1 MNAAIAEGS
10 CLMRVNNDGSN
21 IYSRTQLSGNGSSAS
36 SGKTANDDAWFPI
49 MGTTDF
55 TSTTT
60 VDLMNY
66 SNTTT
71 YKTTVARSN
80 NPARIVDFYINMWR
94 STSAISTVAFT
105 GNFATGSSFSLYGIK
120 AA

>member
-1 MNAAIAEGS
+1 VAYIPLAFNITPDTVLG
-10 CLMRVNNDGSN
+10 NSN
-21 IYSRTQLSGNGSSAS
+21 FITH
-36 SGKTANDDAWFPI
+36 I
-49 MGTTDF
+49 
-55 TSTTT
+55 
-60 VDLMNY
+60 MNY